1 VAQEPTTEQDLN
13 ELENRL
19 ERLRVL
25 YEQYFMGLEKR
36 EPGVARKDVERR
48 MQLLRKVRFPSTAVR
63 FRFQTTVQ
71 RYNTLQQYWGRV
83 CREIEAGTY
92 RRHVLRAEK
101 RFHTEERAS
110 DAAHPDAKEQQTA
123 AAEERVRAANDLSDL
138 LENDVDLDAE
148 MRGVLAAL
156 EKSPTDRTATLGK
169 LGKRVEGAPAPV
181 SPSLQLGKL
190 PQIRST
196 QAPAQPSISPTR
208 AVSPKPKGLELLAK
222 RTTTTTDPLAARK
235 APVVLPP
242 PAAPPPKIAEK
253 KAPPPAP
260 SMRPKPSPAST
271 GLSVDRIQALHASY
285 VEARKKTNASA
296 VSYEKLERNLRETE
310 KKLREVH
317 KGKQV
322 DFEVTIKDGKA
333 ILKPRLK

>member
-1 VAQEPTTEQDLN
+1 MAQEPTTEQDLN

-48 MQLLRKVRFPSTAVR
+48 MQMLRKVRFPSTAVR

-71 RYNTLQQYWGRV
+71 RYNTLQQYWSRV

-101 RFHTEERAS
+101 RFHTEELPSAQHVEDEKEHK
-110 DAAHPDAKEQQTA
+110 DAAAQA
-123 AAEERVRAANDLSDL
+123 RVRAENDLSEL
-138 LENDVDLDAE
+138 LESDVDLEAE
-148 MRGVLAAL
+148 MKGVLAAL
-156 EKSPTDRTATLGK
+156 EKPAAERTATLGK
-169 LGKRVEGAPAPV
+169 LGKRTDSAQAPA
-181 SPSLQLGKL
+181 SPTLQLRPL
-190 PQIRST
+190 PELKAK
-196 QAPAQPSISPTR
+196 QAPAQPSISPAR
-208 AVSPKPKGLELLAK
+208 AISPKPKGLELLGK
-222 RTTTTTDPLAARK
+222 RTTTSNPLIAEKSPAQ
-235 APVVLPP
+235 PP
-242 PAAPPPKIAEK
+242 SLAVSPPKPPEK

-260 SMRPKPSPAST
+260 SMRPKPAPETS
-271 GLSVDRIQALHASY
+271 GLSADRIQALHASY

-310 KKLREVH
+310 KKLREAH
-317 KGKQV
+317 KGRQI